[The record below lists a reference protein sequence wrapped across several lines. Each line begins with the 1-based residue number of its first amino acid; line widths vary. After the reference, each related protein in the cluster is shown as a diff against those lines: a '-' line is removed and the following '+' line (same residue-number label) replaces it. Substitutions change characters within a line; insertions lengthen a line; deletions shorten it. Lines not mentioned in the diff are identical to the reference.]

1 MNFYGAK
8 MDVARFATALQLRFG
23 KDSQLTTITH
33 LGRSE
38 VYCVSIVID
47 TLSDATVK
55 AMASTYSLEPTNIWI
70 ENIPVGRFQ
79 RK

>member
-23 KDSQLTTITH
+23 KDSQLTTITRV
-33 LGRSE
+33 GKSE
-38 VYCVSIVID
+38 VYSVLIVTD

-55 AMASTYSLEPTNIWI
+55 AMASTYFLQPTLILPETI
-70 ENIPVGRFQ
+70 QGGRFQ

>member
-23 KDSQLTTITH
+23 KDSQLTTITRV
-33 LGRSE
+33 GKSE
-38 VYCVSIVID
+38 VYSVLIVTD

-55 AMASTYSLEPTNIWI
+55 AMASTYSLVLTLTLPET
-70 ENIPVGRFQ
+70 IPVGKFR

>member
-23 KDSQLTTITH
+23 KDSQLTTITR
-33 LGRSE
+33 LGKSE
-38 VYCVSIVID
+38 VYSVSTVID

-55 AMASTYSLEPTNIWI
+55 AMASTYSLQLTVISL
-70 ENIPVGRFQ
+70 ENTQVTKFP